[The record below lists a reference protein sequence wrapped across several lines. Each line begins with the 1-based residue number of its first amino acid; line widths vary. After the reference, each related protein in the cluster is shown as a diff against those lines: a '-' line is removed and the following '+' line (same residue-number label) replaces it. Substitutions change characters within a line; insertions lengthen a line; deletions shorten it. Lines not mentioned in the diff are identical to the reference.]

1 MQNRREMGEEDGFC
15 RFLIRDN
22 ATISDNGILIFF

>member
-1 MQNRREMGEEDGFC
+1 MGERGEEDGFC

-22 ATISDNGILIFF
+22 ATISDSGILIFFK